1 MTIPRR
7 RPRDFANASDGQTT
21 ATVSFSPAQNH
32 LWFFVNF
39 AIVGQTRPASFS
51 ANGDPLILLVALV
64 LDRFRD
70 HF

>member
-39 AIVGQTRPASFS
+39 ALLGQTRPA
-51 ANGDPLILLVALV
+51 
-64 LDRFRD
+64 
-70 HF
+70 